1 LKLARCTP
9 LSSAWCYPLE
19 HTVQGC
25 VSHHDRSHES
35 EATGRQ
41 ATVTPPGGAFI
52 AGQSHPAPHRASG
65 SRREVGI
72 GRSHAGLWVLSSTQH
87 VARMLYSLQL
97 SVRLYYSTQAGPW
110 ESMNISTKVKV
121 WGRESAP
128 PEAAWHSRLGSEVV
142 RGIVTVNGC
151 EPAAR
156 KGGRVPFG

>member
-1 LKLARCTP
+1 
-9 LSSAWCYPLE
+9 
-19 HTVQGC
+19 VQGC

-41 ATVTPPGGAFI
+41 ATVTPPGGPGAFI
-52 AGQSHPAPHRASG
+52 AGPGQSHPARHRG

-110 ESMNISTKVKV
+110 ESMNISTTSKVKF